1 MAEEALKNMFRD
13 LYETYMESLLT
24 AISTLR
30 RVAVLHILI
39 DKFGGRPARHKDI
52 AREFRR
58 VLSASEVSRILAKLV
73 KSGLVEKRP
82 DGSFKVT
89 RLGRVVG
96 KWLKLFVLWRIKD
109 DPVGREHLRAAFD
122 LALSVFRMR
131 SENMD
136 TEGYLEELRSGVEFL
151 NELRSELEKE
161 LEVKKPPSPLRI
173 ALG

>member
-122 LALSVFRMR
+122 LALSVFRMKG
-131 SENMD
+131 E
-136 TEGYLEELRSGVEFL
+136 EGPEDYLGELRSGVEFL
-151 NELRSELEKE
+151 NELRSELERE
-161 LEVKKPPSPLRI
+161 LEVERPPSPLRI
-173 ALG
+173 TLG